1 VYVVW
6 GSTFLGLK
14 YAGETLPPLLM
25 LAARFAAAGPILLFL
40 TLRNGEERPTLVQW
54 RNSAVVGACL
64 LCGGLG
70 LVTISERRVPTGV
83 AALMIAATPLWL
95 ALLDRVWR
103 GVRLRAT
110 AIAGLA
116 VGFAGVAIL
125 AWPSG
130 GGAFDRE
137 GIVMLAISPILWA
150 AGSIFSRGAEMPA
163 RPLVAAACEMT
174 AVVPILL
181 IAAAGHGE
189 LGGLGSIHPSWKS
202 IVALIYLFSIG
213 SLAGFSAYVWLL
225 AVAPVSLLGTY
236 AFVNPIV
243 AVVLGRIF
251 LDEQI
256 SRRVVVAAVVIVCA
270 VALIVASQGRDVTAG
285 VPSEAEL

>member
-14 YAGETLPPLLM
+14 YAGETLPPLLL

-40 TLRNGEERPTLVQW
+40 TLRHGEERPTLVHW

-70 LVTISERRVPTGV
+70 LVTISEKRVPIGV

-130 GGAFDRE
+130 GDAYDRE
-137 GIVMLAISPILWA
+137 GIIMLAISPILWA

-181 IAAAGHGE
+181 IAAAGRGE
-189 LGGLGSIHPSWKS
+189 LGELGHVHPSWRS
-202 IVALIYLFSIG
+202 VLALIYLFSIG
-213 SLAGFSAYVWLL
+213 SLAGYSAYVWLL
-225 AVAPVSLLGTY
+225 AVAPVSLVGTY
-236 AFVNPIV
+236 AFVNPII
-243 AVVLGRIF
+243 AVVLGRVF

-270 VALIVASQGRDVTAG
+270 VALIVLSQGRGVTAD

>member
-40 TLRNGEERPTLVQW
+40 TLRHGEERPTLVQW
-54 RNSAVVGACL
+54 RNSAVVGGCL

-70 LVTISERRVPTGV
+70 LVTISEKRVPTGV

-130 GGAFDRE
+130 DAFNRE
-137 GIVMLAISPILWA
+137 GIIMLAISPIIWA
-150 AGSIFSRGAEMPA
+150 IGSIFSRGAEMPA

-174 AVVPILL
+174 TVVPILL
-181 IAAAGHGE
+181 IAAAGRGE
-189 LGGLGSIHPSWKS
+189 LGELGSVHPSWKS

-256 SRRVVVAAVVIVCA
+256 SRRVVAAAVVIVCA
-270 VALIVASQGRDVTAG
+270 VALIVVSQGRGVTAD